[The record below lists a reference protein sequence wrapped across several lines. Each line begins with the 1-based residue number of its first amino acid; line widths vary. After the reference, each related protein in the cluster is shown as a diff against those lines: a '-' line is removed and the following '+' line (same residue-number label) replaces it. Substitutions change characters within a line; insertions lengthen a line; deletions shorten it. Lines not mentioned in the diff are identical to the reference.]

1 MGRVPFET
9 EPGPKWDASRLKRG
23 GEKSKNQQRQ
33 HQQEDALAA
42 CSRALMRSES
52 ANIPEVGM
60 SLVLELLAVD
70 VGAAA
75 ASSKT
80 VAEGRQVDPTATPLE

>member
-1 MGRVPFET
+1 M
-9 EPGPKWDASRLKRG
+9 
-23 GEKSKNQQRQ
+23 
-33 HQQEDALAA
+33 AA

-70 VGAAA
+70 VDAAA